1 MKKIKDGVKIQ
12 QMKLIKQLNKIKYL
26 SLID

>member
-12 QMKLIKQLNKIKYL
+12 QMKLIKQLNKINKIKI
-26 SLID
+26 SS